1 MSGFSPD
8 WLKLREGAD
17 HRARNPELLAKLASY
32 FADRADIFVTDLGT
46 GTGSNLRA
54 IAPHLP
60 LRQQWMLTDHDSQLL
75 TAACEAVAAW
85 ADSSQPTTSGLVASK
100 NGCSLLIE
108 LKQADLAA
116 DPSPWREAKPDL
128 ITAAA
133 LFDLVSAEWIERFIN
148 VLTQACLPFYTAL
161 THSHVAEW
169 SPSHPADTVM
179 RAAFE
184 RHFSRDKGFGPSAGS
199 HATEL
204 LAAKFSAAGYS
215 VERRLSPWRLGAA
228 DAALIAVLADGW
240 AQAVKETNEISPATL
255 TDWLRARQT
264 PGVSCIV
271 GHEDLLALPPR

>member
-17 HRARNPELLAKLASY
+17 HRARNPELLAKLVAY

-54 IAPHLP
+54 IAPHLS
-60 LRQQWMLTDHDSQLL
+60 LRQQWMLTDHDPQLL
-75 TAACEAVAAW
+75 TAACEAVAVW
-85 ADSSQPTTSGLVASK
+85 ADSSRPTASGLVASK
-100 NGCSLLIE
+100 NGRSLLIE
-108 LKQADLAA
+108 LKQVDLAA

-148 VLTQACLPFYTAL
+148 VLTPARLPFYTAL

-169 SPSHPADTVM
+169 SPLHPSDTVM

-184 RHFSRDKGFGPSAGS
+184 RHFSRDKGFGPSVG
-199 HATEL
+199 
-204 LAAKFSAAGYS
+204 LACNKIIGG
-215 VERRLSPWRLGAA
+215 EILRRRLFGRTKVESMASGRCRRCFDRRIG
-228 DAALIAVLADGW
+228 GRMG
-240 AQAVKETNEISPATL
+240 S
-255 TDWLRARQT
+255 
-264 PGVSCIV
+264 G
-271 GHEDLLALPPR
+271 G